1 MNATEAKEFVISRI
15 IAEARS
21 QAVPLSETERQM
33 LYWSE
38 AYPPANVPDL
48 KKLAEHF
55 DAECESDQYEA
66 KIRALAD
73 AAWKRD
79 STNPTEAQRWKGAI
93 SALSQEDHY
102 ISVML
107 PGFGSRGVIT
117 GQQHRTRDV
126 ILYLAIAMAIVVA
139 VTIYTLYTVR

>member
-1 MNATEAKEFVISRI
+1 MNATEAKEFVIARI
-15 IAEARS
+15 IAEARG
-21 QAVPLSETERQM
+21 QAVPLSETERKM

-38 AYPPANVPDL
+38 VYPPANIPDL
-48 KKLAEHF
+48 KKLAERF

-73 AAWKRD
+73 AARKLD
-79 STNPTEAQRWKGAI
+79 STNATEAQRWKDAI

-107 PGFGSRGVIT
+107 PGLGSHGVAT
-117 GQQHRTRDV
+117 GQQYRTRDV
-126 ILYLAIAMAIVVA
+126 ILYLAIAMAIVTA
-139 VTIYTLYTVR
+139 ITIYTLYTVR